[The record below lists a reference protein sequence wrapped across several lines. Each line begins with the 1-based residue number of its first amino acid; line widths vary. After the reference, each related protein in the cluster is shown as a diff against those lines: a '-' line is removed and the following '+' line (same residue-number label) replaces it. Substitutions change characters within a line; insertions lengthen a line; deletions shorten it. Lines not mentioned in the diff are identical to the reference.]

1 MNKSQN
7 GATVQVNMLMNF
19 KNCAEDEE
27 CPVPDEVRE
36 SMLTFHTALL
46 GHCGWP
52 PPPWLLS
59 GFYQMCSHSN

>member
-1 MNKSQN
+1 
-7 GATVQVNMLMNF
+7 MNF

-52 PPPWLLS
+52 PPQWLLS
-59 GFYQMCSHSN
+59 SFFQVCSHSK